1 MSDYSYV
8 FNAHPSFIES
18 MYEQYQKDPSSV
30 EDGWRSFFQGF
41 EFAQNTNGHSNGS
54 STKGQKAFNPKEF
67 GVQSIIHGF
76 RNRGHLLS
84 TTNPIRKRLDRKPH
98 LELSDYSLSESDL
111 NQVFIAGEEIGLKNA
126 TLSQVIDRCSLF
138 LF

>member
-8 FNAHPSFIES
+8 FNAHPSFIET
-18 MYEQYQKDPSSV
+18 MYEQYQKDPQSV

-41 EFAQNTNGHSNGS
+41 EFAQQGNGHSNGNGNGH
-54 STKGQKAFNPKEF
+54 TKTTGTAFNPKEF

-84 TTNPIRKRLDRKPH
+84 TTNPIRERLDRKPH
-98 LELSDYSLSESDL
+98 LDLSDYNLTEADL
-111 NQVFIAGEEIGLKNA
+111 DQVFVSGEEIGLKNA
-126 TLSQVIDRCSLF
+126 SLKTF
-138 LF
+138 NKT

>member
-8 FNAHPSFIES
+8 FNAHPSFIEN
-18 MYEQYQKDPSSV
+18 MYEQYQKDPNSV

-41 EFAQNTNGHSNGS
+41 EFAQNGNGHSNGTHTS
-54 STKGQKAFNPKEF
+54 ASPGLNSAKEF

-84 TTNPIRKRLDRKPH
+84 TTNPIRKRL
-98 LELSDYSLSESDL
+98 
-111 NQVFIAGEEIGLKNA
+111 
-126 TLSQVIDRCSLF
+126 
-138 LF
+138 